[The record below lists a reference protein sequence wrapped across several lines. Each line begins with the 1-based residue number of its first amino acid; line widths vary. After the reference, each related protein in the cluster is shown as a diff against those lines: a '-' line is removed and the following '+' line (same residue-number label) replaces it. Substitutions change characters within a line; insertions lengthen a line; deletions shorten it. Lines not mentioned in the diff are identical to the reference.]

1 MQARDFARSNL
12 LMGLEKAAA
21 KYLHE
26 ALLPSELATAIILYL
41 RAFRVLQRQRRWRGG
56 SALSERDS
64 LPLPKCT
71 ASIIG

>member
-1 MQARDFARSNL
+1 MRARVFARSNL
-12 LMGLEKAAA
+12 LVGLEEAAA
-21 KYLHE
+21 KYPHE
-26 ALLPSELATAIILYL
+26 ALLPSEPATAIILYP

-64 LPLPKCT
+64 LPLSKCT